1 MADMAIQVP
10 INLAT
15 EPFRRDRPILVA
27 FAGGAVVLVVLLAI
41 QVATILTERH
51 QGADIHVTINHLN
64 SQLRAISSEQAKI
77 AATMRRPENSVVLER
92 SLFLNTLIDRKAI
105 SWTRLFADL
114 EKVVPYNARLISVR
128 LTDADQQN
136 RIPLDIV
143 VGAKDFAP
151 ILTMQ
156 KNLEASP
163 LFEAPIVLSSA
174 PPTQTDPLTR
184 YHLVVTYAQKL

>member
-15 EPFRRDRPILVA
+15 EPFRRDRPMLVA
-27 FAGGAVVLVVLLAI
+27 FAAGAVGLVVLLAI
-41 QVATILTERH
+41 QVTTILTERH

-64 SQLRAISSEQAKI
+64 SQLRTINSEQAKI
-77 AATMRRPENSVVLER
+77 AATMRRPENAVVLER

-105 SWTRLFADL
+105 SWTQLFADL

-136 RIPLDIV
+136 RLPLDIV
-143 VGAKDFAP
+143 VGAKEYAP
-151 ILTMQ
+151 ISTMV

-163 LFEAPIVLSSA
+163 LFEAPNVLSTS

-184 YHLVVTYAQKL
+184 YHLVVIYAQKL